1 MGKTSFYMG
10 TCRFHIGWLD
20 VRVMGQTGFLNKVGM
35 ERKENDQWHGGHW
48 EKEECMIHD
57 MTRCIRLGEGK
68 KRSMHWRSIYTGTI
82 NAVCPLF
89 RTNAQG
95 DMFSREVPVCFWSW
109 SQFFGEIYILEQAS
123 VTRDEQIQE
132 LRRVCFRLPMRQFS
146 CNKVVV
152 VYRVSSSPPER
163 ERVWEEK
170 EREIFVSGCL
180 KYWLYLTIDF
190 TLLP

>member
-1 MGKTSFYMG
+1 
-10 TCRFHIGWLD
+10 
-20 VRVMGQTGFLNKVGM
+20 
-35 ERKENDQWHGGHW
+35 
-48 EKEECMIHD
+48 MIHD

-95 DMFSREVPVCFWSW
+95 DMFSREFSCAFLKLTSVLRRSIQV
-109 SQFFGEIYILEQAS
+109 YILEQAS
-123 VTRDEQIQE
+123 VIRDEQIQE

-152 VYRVSSSPPER
+152 VFRVSSSPPER
-163 ERVWEEK
+163 ERV
-170 EREIFVSGCL
+170 
-180 KYWLYLTIDF
+180 
-190 TLLP
+190 